1 MSGRYPYH
9 NPEDRLSHQ
18 VGTTVTEPQYLLIKE
33 FADDNGLTVTG
44 LLRESLKVYLRD
56 RGVRL

>member
-1 MSGRYPYH
+1 MSGRPCMCE
-9 NPEDRLSHQ
+9 PSERLSRQ
-18 VGTTVTEPQYLLIKE
+18 IGTNVTEPQYLLIKE

-44 LLRESLKVYLRD
+44 LLRESLTVYLRD

>member
-1 MSGRYPYH
+1 MSGRPCMCE
-9 NPEDRLSHQ
+9 PSERLCRPI
-18 VGTTVTEPQYLLIKE
+18 GTNVTEPQYLLIKE